1 MEFQWQSLYWFSS
14 HFVHTHRQNDF
25 NNYWFLVCLNY
36 ENVILYA
43 ICCIVLCVNIRLLTF
58 RISGCLTCR
67 AIYNLSRLLNVLER
81 FVQKKTAFLKL
92 NKGVSLFFLFPPG
105 MCLGSAWNYTATS
118 LCPISPR
125 FVTMSYTGM
134 CYNLSYWVM
143 LLSNPLHT
151 YICKESETALCAY
164 MHIYEYVCIY
174 VHTDTH
180 THTHTHMDMVTAN
193 VL

>member
-1 MEFQWQSLYWFSS
+1 
-14 HFVHTHRQNDF
+14 
-25 NNYWFLVCLNY
+25 
-36 ENVILYA
+36 
-43 ICCIVLCVNIRLLTF
+43 
-58 RISGCLTCR
+58 
-67 AIYNLSRLLNVLER
+67 
-81 FVQKKTAFLKL
+81 
-92 NKGVSLFFLFPPG
+92 
-105 MCLGSAWNYTATS
+105 
-118 LCPISPR
+118 
-125 FVTMSYTGM
+125 
-134 CYNLSYWVM
+134 M